1 MAFELVMRLGQPFS
15 ALIGSK
21 DVTLPLNGEIR
32 VQFTDEASARLAFA
46 FLRGNTFVRPCRDE
60 GEGHNA
66 PVIQGQVV
74 KDRLDIERSA
84 ARAIEAGAVEHMMR
98 RDDAGDQQH

>member
-32 VQFTDEASARLAFA
+32 VQFTDEGSARLAFA

-66 PVIQGQVV
+66 PVVQGQVIT
-74 KDRLDIERSA
+74 DRLDIEQSA
-84 ARAIEAGAVEHMMR
+84 ARAIEAGAVEHVMGEL
-98 RDDAGDQQH
+98 DAGDQQH